1 MAKHT
6 ISLAKLYNPDDFYR
20 ELERYIELPPYF
32 GYNLDALH
40 DVFTDIGRDTEITF
54 TDTAEA
60 EVMMSKYMRNLKR
73 MCENCCKEN
82 PKLKITFE

>member
-6 ISLAKLYNPDDFYR
+6 ISLAKLYNPVDFYR

-40 DVFTDIGRDTEITF
+40 DVFTDIGRDTEILF